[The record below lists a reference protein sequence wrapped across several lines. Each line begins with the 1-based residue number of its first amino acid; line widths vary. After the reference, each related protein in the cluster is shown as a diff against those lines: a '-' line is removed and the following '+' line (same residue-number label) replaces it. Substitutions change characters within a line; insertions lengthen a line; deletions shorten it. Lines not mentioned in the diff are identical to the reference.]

1 MKYKLRSLTF
11 LALIITLL
19 LGIAPIASAKTRQI
33 HLIDFLY
40 ENQNSD
46 ENFGILTQDTAN
58 AIEIIDFYGA
68 YLIEG
73 FLQAVQKVDIPTLE
87 EYLEAE
93 ITSMFNGGEIDIYDL
108 FYLLSTLDSLG
119 TQLDSDLHDKI
130 YEYIN
135 ETAQITGGFSPTNT
149 STSANLISTFYIYN
163 IFTLIDEPVENQT
176 LQTLHKNWVLSCN
189 NSDGGYGGN
198 QTLSS
203 TLLTTYYAIY
213 LVKELGVVDDLVN
226 QTSTLNYLKS
236 FYIDDPANLA
246 NLGGYLPE
254 VFAKNSL
261 LSSTYF
267 CVEGIRLID
276 SDELNMNKTQT
287 VNWVLNHQNFQ
298 DGGFSD
304 HDEDNNPNLS
314 SISASY
320 YAYEILKAFNSL
332 DLLNEEIFMVEFNFL
347 TLIIVTSISG
357 IIIAAIYLIWRKRRI

>member
-1 MKYKLRSLTF
+1 MF

-46 ENFGILTQDTAN
+46 ESFGIFAQDTAN
-58 AIEIIDFYGA
+58 AIEIIDFYDA

-73 FLQAVQKVDIPTLE
+73 FLQAVKKVDIPTLE

-93 ITSMFNGGEIDIYDL
+93 ITSMFNDGKIDIYDL

-119 TQLDSDLHDKI
+119 TQLDSDFDLHDKI

-135 ETAQITGGFSPTNT
+135 ETVQITGGFSPTNT
-149 STSANLISTFYIYN
+149 TTNANLISTFYIYN
-163 IFTLIDEPVENQT
+163 IFDLIDEPVEN
-176 LQTLHKNWVLSCN
+176 QTLHKNWVLSCN
-189 NSDGGYGGN
+189 NTDGGYGGN

-213 LVKELGVVDDLVN
+213 LVKELGEVSDLAN

-236 FYIDDPANLA
+236 FYINDPANLA
-246 NLGGYLPE
+246 NLGGYLPDA
-254 VFAKNSL
+254 FAKNSL

-276 SDELNMNKTQT
+276 SSELNKLAT

-304 HDEDNNPNLS
+304 HDEENDQKRS

-320 YAYEILKAFNSL
+320 YAYKILKGFNSL

-347 TLIIVTSISG
+347 TLIIVTSIIG

>member
-1 MKYKLRSLTF
+1 M
-11 LALIITLL
+11 
-19 LGIAPIASAKTRQI
+19 GIAPVASAKTRQI

-40 ENQNSD
+40 ENQNND
-46 ENFGILTQDTAN
+46 ESFGILMQDTAN
-58 AIEIIDFYGA
+58 AIEIIDFYDA

-93 ITSMFNGGEIDIYDL
+93 ITSMFNDGEIDIYDL
-108 FYLLSTLDSLG
+108 FYLLSGLDSLG
-119 TQLDSDLHDKI
+119 TQLNSDFDLHDKI

-135 ETAQITGGFSPTNT
+135 ETVQSTGGFSPTNT
-149 STSANLISTFYIYN
+149 TTNANLISTFYMYN

-176 LQTLHKNWVLSCN
+176 IHKNWVLSCN
-189 NSDGGYGGN
+189 NTDGGYGGN
-198 QTLSS
+198 QSLSS

-213 LVKELGVVDDLVN
+213 LVNGLGEVSDLAN

-236 FYIDDPANLA
+236 FYIDDHDNLD
-246 NLGGYLPE
+246 NYGGYLPDA
-254 VFAKNSL
+254 FAKNSL

-276 SDELNMNKTQT
+276 SSELNKLAS

-304 HDEDNNPNLS
+304 HDEENDQKRS

-320 YAYEILKAFNSL
+320 YTYEILKGFNSL

-357 IIIAAIYLIWRKRRI
+357 IIIVAIYLIWRKRRI

>member
-1 MKYKLRSLTF
+1 M
-11 LALIITLL
+11 L

-40 ENQNSD
+40 ENQNND
-46 ENFGILTQDTAN
+46 ESFGILTQDTAN
-58 AIEIIDFYGA
+58 AIEIIDFYNA
-68 YLIEG
+68 YLIES
-73 FLQAVQKVDIPTLE
+73 FLQATKKVDIPALE
-87 EYLEAE
+87 VYLEDE
-93 ITSMFNGGEIDIYDL
+93 ITSMFNNEEIDIYDL
-108 FYLLSTLDSLG
+108 YYLLSTLGFLG
-119 TQLDSDLHDKI
+119 KLDLLDSILHDKI

-135 ETAQITGGFSPTNT
+135 ETVQSTGGFSPTNT
-149 STSANLISTFYIYN
+149 STNANLISTFFIYN
-163 IFTLIDEPVENQT
+163 IFTLINEPVENQT
-176 LQTLHKNWVLSCN
+176 IHKNWVLSCN
-189 NSDGGYGGN
+189 NTDGGYGGD

-213 LVKELGVVDDLVN
+213 LVEKLGDISDLAN

-236 FYIDDPANLA
+236 FYINDPANLE
-246 NLGGYLPE
+246 NFGGYLPDA
-254 VFAKNSL
+254 FAENSL

-276 SDELNMNKTQT
+276 SNELNKNPT
-287 VNWVLNHQNFQ
+287 VNWVLNHQNFR

-304 HDEDNNPNLS
+304 QDEENDQKLS

-320 YAYEILKAFNSL
+320 YAFEILKGFNSL

-347 TLIIVTSISG
+347 TLILIMSISG

>member
-1 MKYKLRSLTF
+1 LKYKLRSLTF

-19 LGIAPIASAKTRQI
+19 LGIAPIASAKTRQL

-40 ENQNSD
+40 ENHNGNES
-46 ENFGILTQDTAN
+46 FGTSSQDTAN

-68 YLIEG
+68 YKIEG
-73 FLQAVQKVDIPTLE
+73 FLQAIKEVDIPTLE
-87 EYLEAE
+87 VYLEDE
-93 ITSMFNGGEIDIYDL
+93 ITSMFNEEVIDIYDL

-119 TQLDSDLHDKI
+119 TQLDSNLHDKI
-130 YEYIN
+130 YVYIN
-135 ETAQITGGFSPTNT
+135 ETVQSTGGFSPTNT
-149 STSANLISTFYIYN
+149 STSANLISTFYMYN

-176 LQTLHKNWVLSCN
+176 LHKNWVLSCN
-189 NSDGGYGGN
+189 NTDGGYGGN
-198 QTLSS
+198 QSLSS

-213 LVKELGVVDDLVN
+213 LVKELGEISDLTN

-236 FYIDDPANLA
+236 FYVNDHDNLE
-246 NLGGYLPE
+246 NYGGYLPD
-254 VFAKNSL
+254 VFAQNSL

-267 CVEGIRLID
+267 CVEGIRIIN
-276 SDELNMNKTQT
+276 SNELNKEAT

-304 HDEDNNPNLS
+304 HSEENDQRLS

-320 YAYEILKAFNSL
+320 YTFEILKGFNSL
-332 DLLNEEIFMVEFNFL
+332 DLLNEDIFMVEFNFFM
-347 TLIIVTSISG
+347 LIIVTSISG